1 MSVSVYQVLREFK
14 VRQYFIDGNIE
25 PTTEE
30 EFNSTFVR
38 VEFDDNGVPV
48 EYRNPSDFPVTW
60 QQIVDKKTELESS
73 RELEW
78 RDVREERNGL
88 LCECDWTQFPDV
100 PEATRTAWQPYRQAL
115 RDITTQSDPSNIT
128 WPTKPS

>member
-1 MSVSVYQVLREFK
+1 MSVSIYQVLRELK
-14 VRQYFIDGNIE
+14 VIQYFIDGNVE

-88 LCECDWTQFPDV
+88 LYECDWTQFPDV
-100 PEATRTAWQPYRQAL
+100 PEVTRTAWQSYRQAL
-115 RDITTQSDPSNIT
+115 RDITTQLDPSNIT